1 MAVAAAIGITVCFA
15 FLRRAVRRAAIRS
28 AGWESIQ
35 KKRRSSYAKLHERS
49 YKKEIG

>member
-28 AGWESIQ
+28 ADWEKIQ
-35 KKRRSSYAKLHERS
+35 EKRRIPHAKRCEGS
-49 YKKEIG
+49 CQKEIG